1 VDTDKRWKTINS
13 GGINTTDRFTYTDIS
28 TSSPTAPFGRRRTT
42 LGPVLAAVVIALH
55 SIEYT
60 VVGQQIARVDAAI
73 DATVPADTSVL
84 HLVVPSRYGCDKSA
98 GPVTGVPVLK
108 WFAVDHALEAGPARV
123 KRRGDLACPRP
134 RLGHTRHHR
143 SRARRL

>member
-1 VDTDKRWKTINS
+1 M
-13 GGINTTDRFTYTDIS
+13 
-28 TSSPTAPFGRRRTT
+28 
-42 LGPVLAAVVIALH
+42 LAAVVIALH

-123 KRRGDLACPRP
+123 NVEETSLVHARGSVTPDITVLALDVSTSRRWPPR
-134 RLGHTRHHR
+134 R
-143 SRARRL
+143 SPPPSSTPSSR